1 MSYGIVLAKDVRVRT
16 RDGIELAT
24 DVYRPARDGDW
35 AEGRFPTILCRTP
48 YDRTDKR
55 YTEIADFFV
64 PRGYAVCLQDLRDR
78 YGSDGTGDYQHTVT
92 PQQGEDGY
100 RVAIWNGENG
110 AAYFTSP
117 RPFTASQR
125 RAIARV
131 RLFNEG
137 ENPEGC
143 GLRTMFSWE

>member
-24 DVYRPARDGDW
+24 DVYRPARDRDW

-64 PRGYAVCLQDLRDR
+64 PRGYAV
-78 YGSDGTGDYQHTVT
+78 
-92 PQQGEDGY
+92 
-100 RVAIWNGENG
+100 
-110 AAYFTSP
+110 
-117 RPFTASQR
+117 
-125 RAIARV
+125 
-131 RLFNEG
+131 
-137 ENPEGC
+137 
-143 GLRTMFSWE
+143 